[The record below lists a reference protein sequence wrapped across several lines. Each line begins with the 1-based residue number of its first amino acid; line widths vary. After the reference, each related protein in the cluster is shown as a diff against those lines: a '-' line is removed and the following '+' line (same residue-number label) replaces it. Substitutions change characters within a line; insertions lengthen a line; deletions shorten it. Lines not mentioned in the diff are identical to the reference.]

1 MAEQQD
7 GYVKG
12 FLQHIQPGRTPAD
25 FAELTILVD
34 WSDPTVKLM
43 LTRWENR
50 NGLSVYVG
58 AVPEPNT
65 L

>member
-1 MAEQQD
+1 MASEHD

-12 FLQHIQPGRTPAD
+12 FLQDVRPGRTPQD

-43 LTRWENR
+43 VTRWEGR
-50 NGLSVYVG
+50 KGLSVHVAAAPDG
-58 AVPEPNT
+58 
-65 L
+65 